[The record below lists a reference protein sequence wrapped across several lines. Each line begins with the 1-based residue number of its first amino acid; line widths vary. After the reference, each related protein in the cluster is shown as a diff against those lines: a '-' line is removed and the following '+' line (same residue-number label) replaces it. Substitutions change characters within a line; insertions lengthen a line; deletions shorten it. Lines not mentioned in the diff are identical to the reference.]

1 MYLKHIRAKNYRA
14 FGDGTS
20 APALDWALN
29 PGLNILVGENDA
41 GKTGIIDSIRQ
52 VLLTTSYEPVRLF
65 EQDFHINGA
74 DRAHT
79 LTIEA
84 TLCGLSPDQEASVL
98 EWLTF
103 EKDCTCSLILHLEAH
118 YHPPQAKKRARV
130 DTVIRTGTNGTG
142 PEVGYAVR
150 ELVRATYLRPL
161 RDAEA
166 ELRPGRQSRLSQILG
181 AHNDIAGQEVND
193 FDKALP
199 KEIPE
204 RLAGLMAFAQ
214 HHLGEHEVI
223 KGVEKDINANYLSR
237 FAFSGD
243 ALQSRIRIAPD
254 LALTPI
260 LEKFELS
267 LLPGAHIHPDARCAR
282 GLGYN
287 NALFMATELVLLRDG
302 EELALLLVEEPEAHL
317 HPQLQEQVMDL
328 LKDYSDASQ
337 ADKRVQVILTTH
349 SPSLVSTARIEDITL
364 VHKAQAFPLAVGKTK
379 LKRTDYSFLSR
390 FIDATKAN
398 LFFARGVMMVEGP
411 AEAILLPAIAEMC
424 GRSFSKHGV
433 SMVNVGH
440 TGLYHYARILQR
452 EGSGPNIPIPVVC
465 LTDRDIVPDVAISYV
480 GKPAKGK
487 RFDSDYSP
495 AEMVAL
501 VQNKKDRAEGGKTI
515 VCVSDRW
522 TLEYDLALY
531 GCAEL
536 MYLAITLAVK
546 AKSRNERLDEQ
557 DEVDTLAAAKV
568 SWAALKVA
576 GHAPDELASIIYR
589 PLKLE
594 EASKAIAAQ
603 YAAYLVCTGAYGRD
617 DVLFT
622 KLPPYLQTALAYL
635 TSAPTIK
642 SAAAPATAGSMAAP
656 VVVPAPA
663 VPGAAVVSL
672 SPLPVGAGAV
682 ASIPEQSMLPTPPA
696 IAAGLSTILANQK
709 VSTTSDAAPAQL
721 AAAQPVIPTPPSTV
735 AAIEAEG
742 ASK

>member
-20 APALDWALN
+20 APSLDWELN
-29 PGLNILVGENDA
+29 PGINVLVGENDA

-74 DRAHT
+74 DRAQT

-98 EWLTF
+98 EWLTL
-103 EKDCTCSLILHLEAH
+103 KDDGTCSLILHLEAR
-118 YHPPQAKKRARV
+118 YHPPQATKRARV
-130 DTVIRTGTNGTG
+130 QTVIRTGANGTG

-150 ELVRATYLRPL
+150 ELVRATYLKPL

-181 AHNDIAGQEVND
+181 AHNDIVGQEVND
-193 FDKALP
+193 FDKASP
-199 KEIPE
+199 KNIPE

-214 HHLGEHEVI
+214 HHLGEHEVV
-223 KGVEKDINANYLSR
+223 KGVEKDINENFLSQ
-237 FAFSGD
+237 FAFAGD

-254 LALTPI
+254 LSLTPI

-267 LLPGAHIHPDARCAR
+267 LLPGTHIHSDARCAR

-287 NALFMATELVLLRDG
+287 NALFMATELVLLRGG

-317 HPQLQEQVMDL
+317 HPQLQERVMDL
-328 LKDYSDASQ
+328 LKDHSDESQ
-337 ADKRVQVILTTH
+337 GDKRVQVILTTH
-349 SPSLVSTARIEDITL
+349 SPSLVSTARIEDMTL

-379 LKRTDYSFLSR
+379 LKRTDYSFLRR

-411 AEAILLPAIAEMC
+411 AEAILLPALAEMC

-433 SMVNVGH
+433 SIVNVGH

-452 EGSGPNIPIPVVC
+452 EGSGPDIPIPVVC
-465 LTDRDIVPDVAISYV
+465 LTDRDIVPDVAKSYV
-480 GKPAKGK
+480 AAPAKGN

-495 AEMVAL
+495 EEVIKL

-522 TLEYDLALY
+522 TLEYDLALH

-536 MYLAITLAVK
+536 MFYAITLAVK
-546 AKSRNERLDEQ
+546 AKSRDERLDEQ
-557 DEVDTLAAAKV
+557 DEEDTLAAARV
-568 SWAALKVA
+568 EWSTLNTA
-576 GHAPDELASIIYR
+576 GHSPEELASIIYR
-589 PLKLE
+589 PLKVN

-603 YAAYLVCTGAYGRD
+603 YAAHLVCTGAYGKRD
-617 DVLFT
+617 ALFT
-622 KLPPYLQTALAYL
+622 KLPPYLQTALAHL
-635 TSAPTIK
+635 TTAPVPKSATAAAVTGDVAAPAIIPDITIPGASAIAVSSAPGGAGTVATFSAEPAPPTISEILGMPSTNPTTSEV
-642 SAAAPATAGSMAAP
+642 SAAAPVQVAAT
-656 VVVPAPA
+656 
-663 VPGAAVVSL
+663 
-672 SPLPVGAGAV
+672 
-682 ASIPEQSMLPTPPA
+682 QSA
-696 IAAGLSTILANQK
+696 IAAPST
-709 VSTTSDAAPAQL
+709 
-721 AAAQPVIPTPPSTV
+721 TV
-735 AAIEAEG
+735 AATGAEG
-742 ASK
+742 ESV